1 MSQFYCRDE
10 ELRKLNKRYENGKFE
25 CVVIYGRRRVG
36 KTALI
41 NEFCKDK
48 PTIFFSALNTTGKEN
63 LEALS
68 KAIMSFE
75 RPNAESS
82 PEFTTY
88 DATLDELTA
97 LSKEQRIVFVIDEY
111 PYLAKAKPAISAM
124 LQHIIDH
131 KWTDSQMYLIL
142 CGSSM
147 SFMESQVLGKES
159 PLYGRRT
166 AQFKIMPLDYRE
178 TAVFH
183 PNLSEED
190 NALIYGITSG
200 IQPIKIMP
208 LDYKET
214 AVFHPNLSEED
225 NALIYGIT
233 GGVPHYINKLDV
245 RDSVDEALMENLF
258 DRSSYL
264 YEEPAN
270 LLKQELREP
279 AIYNAIIKAIAEGA
293 SRLNDITTKVGEENS
308 VVAKYLK
315 TLIDL
320 GIVKKETPITEKPG
334 KKTIYLLADNFFR
347 FWYRFVPVNASAIDS
362 GRIAKT
368 YPHAVK
374 QYFPDYMGLIFEKMC
389 QDYLLYYANDLPI
402 ELSEIGQWWGT
413 DPQKKKQIQIDI
425 VGTPV
430 AGNDYI
436 IGSCKYRNEK
446 IGLDELELIR
456 EYAAVFGKGTNY
468 HYYIFSKGGFTD
480 GLLQAQERG
489 EVQLLTLADI
499 FE

>member
-1 MSQFYCRDE
+1 MGGGERMSQFYCRED
-10 ELRKLNKRYENGKFE
+10 ELRKLNKRYIDDRFE
-25 CVVIYGRRRVG
+25 CIIIYGRRRVG

-75 RPNAESS
+75 RPYMESA
-82 PEFTTY
+82 PEFKSY
-88 DATLDELTA
+88 DFALDELTA
-97 LSKEQRIVFVIDEY
+97 LSQDKRIVFVIDEY

-124 LQHIIDH
+124 LQHVIDH
-131 KWTDSQMYLIL
+131 KWAESKMYLIL

-147 SFMESQVLGKES
+147 SFMESQVLGRES

-166 AQFKIMPLDYRE
+166 GQFKIE
-178 TAVFH
+178 
-183 PNLSEED
+183 
-190 NALIYGITSG
+190 
-200 IQPIKIMP
+200 P

-225 NALIYGIT
+225 HSLIYGIT
-233 GGVPHYINKLDV
+233 GGVPHYINKLGV
-245 RDSVDEALMENLF
+245 KDSVEEALLDNFF
-258 DRSSYL
+258 DRSGYL
-264 YEEPAN
+264 YEEPGN

-279 AIYNAIIKAIAEGA
+279 AIYNAIIKAIADG
-293 SRLNDITTKVGEENS
+293 SSHMNDIKTKVGVENS
-308 VVAKYLK
+308 VVSKYLN

-320 GIVKKETPITEKPG
+320 GIVKKETPIAEKPG

-347 FWYRFVPVNASAIDS
+347 FWYRFVPANMSAIDS
-362 GRIAKT
+362 GRIAKI
-368 YPHAVK
+368 YPRAVR
-374 QYFPDYMGLIFEKMC
+374 QYLPDYMGLVFEKMC
-389 QDYLLYYANDLPI
+389 RDYLLYYSDNLPI
-402 ELSEIGQWWGT
+402 ELSEIGQWWGA
-413 DPQKKKQIQIDI
+413 DPKKKKQIQIDI

-430 AGNDYI
+430 EGRDFI

-446 IGLDELELIR
+446 IGVDEIDLLR
-456 EYAAVFGKGTNY
+456 DYASAFGKGNNY

-480 GLLQAQERG
+480 GLQKAQERG
-489 EVQLLTLADI
+489 EVRLITLSDLYR
-499 FE
+499 

>member
-1 MSQFYCRDE
+1 MSQFYCRED
-10 ELRKLNKRYENGKFE
+10 ELRKLNKRYADDKFE
-25 CVVIYGRRRVG
+25 CIVIYGRRRVG

-48 PTIFFSALNTTGKEN
+48 PTVFFSALNTTGKEN

-68 KAIMSFE
+68 RAIMSFE
-75 RPNAESS
+75 RPDMEIA
-82 PEFTTY
+82 PEFRSY
-88 DATLDELTA
+88 DAALDELTVLA
-97 LSKEQRIVFVIDEY
+97 KNQRVVFVIDEY

-131 KWTDSQMYLIL
+131 KWTESKMYLIL

-147 SFMESQVLGKES
+147 SFMEGQVLGKES

-166 AQFKIMPLDYRE
+166 GQFKIEPL
-178 TAVFH
+178 
-183 PNLSEED
+183 N
-190 NALIYGITSG
+190 
-200 IQPIKIMP
+200 
-208 LDYKET
+208 YKET
-214 AVFHPNLSEED
+214 AVFHSNLSPED
-225 NALIYGIT
+225 NSLIYGIT

-245 RDSVDEALMENLF
+245 RDSVDEALLDNFF

-264 YEEPAN
+264 YEEPGN

-293 SRLNDITTKVGEENS
+293 SRVNEIKTKVGEENS

-320 GIVKKETPITEKPG
+320 GIVKKETPITEKTG

-347 FWYRFVPVNASAIDS
+347 FWYRFVPSNMSAIDS
-362 GRIAKT
+362 GRISKI
-368 YPHAVK
+368 YQHSVK

-389 QDYLLYYANDLPI
+389 QDYLLYYSEDLPI
-402 ELSEIGQWWGT
+402 GLSEIGQWWGT
-413 DPQKKKQIQIDI
+413 DSKKKKQIQIDI
-425 VGTPV
+425 VGTP
-430 AGNDYI
+430 AEGKDYI

-446 IGLDELELIR
+446 IGMDELDLLR

-468 HYYIFSKGGFTD
+468 HYYIFSKGGFTE
-480 GLLQAQERG
+480 GLLQAQECG
-489 EVQLLTLADI
+489 EVRLVSLEELYR
-499 FE
+499 

>member
-1 MSQFYCRDE
+1 MSQFYCRED
-10 ELRKLNKRYENGKFE
+10 ELRKLNKRYAGGQFE
-25 CVVIYGRRRVG
+25 CIVIYGRRRVG

-68 KAIMSFE
+68 RSIMSFE
-75 RPNAESS
+75 RPDSESV
-82 PEFTTY
+82 PEFSSY
-88 DATLDELTA
+88 DAALNELTS
-97 LSKEQRIVFVIDEY
+97 LSKEKRIVFVIDEY

-131 KWTDSQMYLIL
+131 RWAESRMFLIL

-147 SFMESQVLGKES
+147 SFMENQVLGKES

-166 AQFKIMPLDYRE
+166 GQFKIE
-178 TAVFH
+178 
-183 PNLSEED
+183 
-190 NALIYGITSG
+190 
-200 IQPIKIMP
+200 P

-214 AVFHPNLSEED
+214 AVFHPDLSAED
-225 NALIYGIT
+225 HSLVYGIT
-233 GGVPHYINKLDV
+233 GGVPHYINKLDI
-245 RDSVDEALMENLF
+245 RGSVDEALLDNFF

-264 YEEPAN
+264 YEEPGN

-293 SRLNDITTKVGEENS
+293 SRMNEIKMKVGEENS
-308 VVAKYLK
+308 LISKYLK

-320 GIVKKETPITEKPG
+320 GIVRKETPVTEKPG

-347 FWYRFVPVNASAIDS
+347 FWYRFVPVNMSAIDS
-362 GRIAKT
+362 GRIVKI

-374 QYFPDYMGLIFEKMC
+374 QYLPDYMGLIFEKMC
-389 QDYLLYYANDLPI
+389 QDYLLCYSDNLPI
-402 ELSEIGQWWGT
+402 ELNEIGQWWGA
-413 DPQKKKQIQIDI
+413 DPGKRKQVQIDI

-430 AGNDYI
+430 EGKEYI

-446 IGLDELELIR
+446 IGVDELER
-456 EYAAVFGKGTNY
+456 MRHYAVVFGKGNHY
-468 HYYIFSKGGFTD
+468 HYYIFSKGGFTE

-489 EVQLLTLADI
+489 EVRLIALEDLYR
-499 FE
+499 

>member
-1 MSQFYCRDE
+1 MSQFYCRED
-10 ELRKLNKRYENGKFE
+10 ELRKLNKRYAGGQFE
-25 CVVIYGRRRVG
+25 CIVIYGRRRVG

-68 KAIMSFE
+68 RSIMSFE
-75 RPNAESS
+75 RPDSESV
-82 PEFTTY
+82 PEFSSY
-88 DATLDELTA
+88 DAALNELTS
-97 LSKEQRIVFVIDEY
+97 LSKEKRIVFVIDEY
-111 PYLAKAKPAISAM
+111 PYLAKAMPAISAM

-131 KWTDSQMYLIL
+131 RWAEFRMFLIL

-147 SFMESQVLGKES
+147 SFMENQVLGKES

-166 AQFKIMPLDYRE
+166 GQFKIE
-178 TAVFH
+178 
-183 PNLSEED
+183 
-190 NALIYGITSG
+190 
-200 IQPIKIMP
+200 P

-214 AVFHPNLSEED
+214 AVFHPDLSAED
-225 NALIYGIT
+225 QSLVYGIT
-233 GGVPHYINKLDV
+233 GGVPHYINKLDI
-245 RDSVDEALMENLF
+245 RGSVDEALLDNFF

-264 YEEPAN
+264 YEEPGN

-293 SRLNDITTKVGEENS
+293 SRMNEIKMKVGEENS
-308 VVAKYLK
+308 LISKYLK

-320 GIVKKETPITEKPG
+320 GIVRKETPVTEKPG

-347 FWYRFVPVNASAIDS
+347 FWYRFVPVNMSAIDS
-362 GRIAKT
+362 GRIVKI

-374 QYFPDYMGLIFEKMC
+374 QYLPDYMGLIFEKMC
-389 QDYLLYYANDLPI
+389 QDYLLYYSDNLPI
-402 ELSEIGQWWGT
+402 ELNEIGQWWGT
-413 DPQKKKQIQIDI
+413 DPGERKQVQIDI

-430 AGNDYI
+430 EGKEYI

-446 IGLDELELIR
+446 IGVDELER
-456 EYAAVFGKGTNY
+456 MRHYAVVFGKGNHY
-468 HYYIFSKGGFTD
+468 HYYIFSKGGFTE

-489 EVQLLTLADI
+489 EVRLIALEDLYR
-499 FE
+499 